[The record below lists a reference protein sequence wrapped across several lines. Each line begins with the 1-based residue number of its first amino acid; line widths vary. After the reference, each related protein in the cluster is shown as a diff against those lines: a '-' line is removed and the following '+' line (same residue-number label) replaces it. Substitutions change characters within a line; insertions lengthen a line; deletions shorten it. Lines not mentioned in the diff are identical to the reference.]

1 MGKSVRER
9 KTEREEEHS
18 GSASTITNGPPAEA
32 SAILGV
38 CSAPVLS
45 CCCAASTVPLLSP
58 APQRTLAE
66 ERHTQSDHQH
76 GKFVTLVNYL

>member
-1 MGKSVRER
+1 MGER
-9 KTEREEEHS
+9 KIEREEEHS

-66 ERHTQSDHQH
+66 VRDRDTHISDRQQ
-76 GKFVTLVNYL
+76 GKFETMVNYI